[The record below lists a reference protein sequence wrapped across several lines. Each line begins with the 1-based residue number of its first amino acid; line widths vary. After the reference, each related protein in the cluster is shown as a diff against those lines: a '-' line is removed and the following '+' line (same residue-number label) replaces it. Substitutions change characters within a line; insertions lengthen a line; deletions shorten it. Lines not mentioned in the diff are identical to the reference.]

1 MNVRRSISLG
11 VLAVALALVWPAVA
25 VAEPAVP
32 GAPTIMAPTQNA
44 LVGGYVVVSGW
55 TSTYTAEVQVS
66 SPSQVT
72 TVAVATVSEPGT
84 FTATVAVPYGP
95 SVISVFARNTGGD
108 SAAVQLT
115 VWNLGD
121 LPGYP
126 AFVLVDKSDLYLYVI
141 RYGSTVARYPI
152 AIGMPRTPTKVGT
165 FVLGRPMR
173 GGGSWGALRMPL
185 MKPKWVRKRVT
196 IHVRR
201 RHVRRWV
208 RRLTYVRTTYYIHG
222 TNDPASIG
230 TWASLGCVRMYN
242 GDVRAFAGMT
252 GVEPCVIRE

>member
-1 MNVRRSISLG
+1 MNVRWG
-11 VLAVALALVWPAVA
+11 VCLVLLVAALALVCPAAAVA
-25 VAEPAVP
+25 GLEMP
-32 GAPTIMAPTQNA
+32 GAPTITAPAQNA
-44 LVGGYVVVSGW
+44 LVGGYVVVSGS

-66 SPSQVT
+66 SPSQLT

-84 FTATVAVPYGP
+84 FTVTVAVPYGP
-95 SVISVFARNTGGD
+95 STISILARNDAGD
-108 SAAVQLT
+108 SAVVQLN
-115 VWNLGD
+115 VWSLGD

-126 AFVLVDKSDLYLYVI
+126 AFVLVDKSDLYLYVV
-141 RYGSTVARYPI
+141 RYGTVAARYPI

-185 MKPKWVRKRVT
+185 MKPKWVRRRVT
-196 IHVRR
+196 VHVGR

-208 RRLTYVRTTYYIHG
+208 RRLTYVKTTYYIHG
-222 TNDPASIG
+222 TNDSASIG
-230 TWASLGCVRMYN
+230 TWASLGCVRMYD